1 MEVWNS
7 EELKVGDSDD
17 SDGEKEVE
25 VWNSEELK
33 VGDSDDS
40 DGDGRFETEYI
51 HIDDIEGN
59 KLSKDMPP
67 SPDDKCA

>member
-1 MEVWNS
+1 MEVWDS

-17 SDGEKEVE
+17 SDE
-25 VWNSEELK
+25 
-33 VGDSDDS
+33 
-40 DGDGRFETEYI
+40 DGRFETESI